1 MKKIILLGFLGFLI
15 TGCVSTK
22 TIQTVQSA
30 DYEMNCDQL
39 KYELTNLGAKFK
51 DAEGDSGP
59 TGKNI
64 ATGLLFWPG
73 VLVNVNQTSRNI
85 DSIND
90 RIVHI
95 NNLYSKKCVGR
106 NN

>member
-1 MKKIILLGFLGFLI
+1 
-15 TGCVSTK
+15 
-22 TIQTVQSA
+22 
-30 DYEMNCDQL
+30 MNCDQL
-39 KYELTNLGAKFK
+39 KYELTNLGAKFE
-51 DAEGDSGP
+51 DAESDSGP

-95 NNLYSKKCVGR
+95 NNLYSKKCVGQ